1 MNKYFIFI
9 VFFFAALANGQNTL
23 PADYWS
29 YMGDKAKISFVNG
42 VYAAT
47 AAIKSYHKRQV
58 RQQYLHHPGWVEPYY
73 IERFYDILDEQI
85 STEVGYDLRLITEHM
100 DALYSNYDNRNIPLV
115 QAIRIV
121 SVDQDGGREK
131 ANLLLLKAQ
140 RKYK

>member
-9 VFFFAALANGQNTL
+9 VFFIASVASGQNTL

-29 YMGDKAKISFVNG
+29 SMGDKAKISFVNG
-42 VYAAT
+42 VYAST

-58 RQQYLHHPGWVEPYY
+58 RDQYLRYPGWVQPYY
-73 IERFYDILDEQI
+73 IERFYDILGEQI
-85 STEVGYDLRLITEHM
+85 STKVGYNLGLITEHV
-100 DALYSNYDNRNIPLV
+100 DALYSNYDNINIPLV

-121 SVDQDGGREK
+121 SVDQDGEREK

>member
-9 VFFFAALANGQNTL
+9 VFLIAAVASGQNTI
-23 PADYWS
+23 PADFWS
-29 YMGDKAKISFVNG
+29 SMGDKAKISFVNG
-42 VYAAT
+42 VYAST

-121 SVDQDGGREK
+121 SVDQDGAREK

>member
-9 VFFFAALANGQNTL
+9 VFCIAALANGQNTL

-29 YMGDKAKISFVNG
+29 SMGNKAKISFVNG

-73 IERFYDILDEQI
+73 IELFYDILDEQI

-100 DALYSNYDNRNIPLV
+100 DALYSNYDNRNVPLV